1 MNAAIIHTPIKLRG
15 PTKGPN
21 RRTRPRDIFFN
32 TTRFQGIQGNT
43 QGTLSRTEWYANAR
57 RYLKEYNE
65 IPRNTKEY
73 NEIPRNTSKYK
84 RSTKL
89 NRMVCECTERSQ
101 GIQRESKEHQGALC
115 VLLLECKGIPKNG
128 MRTRYANE
136 VCEQDLKTTQFKFP
150 PMQNNAAKVMYS
162 IKAKKKTGSAC
173 RRNAMESRPH
183 LYKGKRGLGF
193 PAVLMSKYTQIQAW
207 T

>member
-1 MNAAIIHTPIKLRG
+1 MRMHE
-15 PTKGPN
+15 
-21 RRTRPRDIFFN
+21 DISGN
-32 TTRFQGIQGNT
+32 TTRFQGARRNTTRFQGTQANT
-43 QGTLSRTEWYANAR
+43 KGTLSRTEWYANVQR
-57 RYLKEYNE
+57 DSKEYNE
-65 IPRNTKEY
+65 NPRNTKEY

-162 IKAKKKTGSAC
+162 IKAKKWFGVQTKRDGKQTA
-173 RRNAMESRPH
+173 H
-183 LYKGKRGLGF
+183 L
-193 PAVLMSKYTQIQAW
+193 
-207 T
+207 

>member
-1 MNAAIIHTPIKLRG
+1 MILT
-15 PTKGPN
+15 
-21 RRTRPRDIFFN
+21 
-32 TTRFQGIQGNT
+32 
-43 QGTLSRTEWYANAR
+43 
-57 RYLKEYNE
+57 
-65 IPRNTKEY
+65 
-73 NEIPRNTSKYK
+73 
-84 RSTKL
+84 
-89 NRMVCECTERSQ
+89 
-101 GIQRESKEHQGALC
+101 
-115 VLLLECKGIPKNG
+115 NG

-193 PAVLMSKYTQIQAW
+193 PAVLT
-207 T
+207 

>member
-1 MNAAIIHTPIKLRG
+1 MRMYKDIPWNTTRFQRK
-15 PTKGPN
+15 
-21 RRTRPRDIFFN
+21 RRN

-115 VLLLECKGIPKNG
+115 VLLLECEGIPKNG

-183 LYKGKRGLGF
+183 IYKGKRGLGF
-193 PAVLMSKYTQIQAW
+193 PAVLIYKHKNS
-207 T
+207 

>member
-1 MNAAIIHTPIKLRG
+1 MVCEC
-15 PTKGPN
+15 TK
-21 RRTRPRDIFFN
+21 IS
-32 TTRFQGIQGNT
+32 QGIQRD
-43 QGTLSRTEWYANAR
+43 S
-57 RYLKEYNE
+57 KEYE
-65 IPRNTKEY
+65 G

-128 MRTRYANE
+128 MRTMYANE

-150 PMQNNAAKVMYS
+150 PMQNNTAKVMYS
-162 IKAKKKTGSAC
+162 IKVKKKTLSGC
-173 RRNAMESRPH
+173 RRNAMAEEAAP
-183 LYKGKRGLGF
+183 L
-193 PAVLMSKYTQIQAW
+193 
-207 T
+207 